1 MSCEECR
8 KEIAKALECI
18 KDEKIIRRIYIGVLV
33 ASQKNNHCDI
43 ATEGE
48 QHE

>member
-1 MSCEECR
+1 MSCEEYR

-18 KDEKIIRRIYIGVLV
+18 KNEKIIRRIYIGVLV
-33 ASQKNNHCDI
+33 ARSNYCDI